1 MSHLRRPIVCRDPDK
16 DEWIRVKSG
25 EERRAVTPALRHP
38 DTGDVYIASTDLWPM
53 LASKLLWVGPRVC
66 INHEGEIF
74 VWAVPFPP
82 IVGGARIWPGPA
94 GIVADLAEMKWC
106 RVSLDSNSGQYTVA
120 TISTRDK
127 APEPAWPDIDF
138 LDAAAD
144 AFRGRV
150 IMTPDHPLLRGLI

>member
-1 MSHLRRPIVCRDPDK
+1 MSHLRRPIVCRDPAK
-16 DEWIRVKSG
+16 DEWFRVKSG
-25 EERRAVTPALRHP
+25 KERRAVTPALRHP
-38 DTGDVYIASTDLWPM
+38 DTGEVYIASTDLWPM

-66 INHEGEIF
+66 INNQGEIF

-106 RVSLDSNSGQYTVA
+106 RASLDSENGQYTVA
-120 TISTRDK
+120 TLSTR
-127 APEPAWPDIDF
+127 ANPPEPIWPDIDY
-138 LDAAAD
+138 LDAADA
-144 AFRGRV
+144 AFRDRL